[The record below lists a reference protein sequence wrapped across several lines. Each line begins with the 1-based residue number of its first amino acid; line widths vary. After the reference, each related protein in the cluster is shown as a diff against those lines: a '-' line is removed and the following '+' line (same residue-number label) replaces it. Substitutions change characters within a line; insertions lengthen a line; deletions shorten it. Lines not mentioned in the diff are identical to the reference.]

1 MLHEMKK
8 ERKKG
13 KKERFDFKYRFES
26 ISCEIKIPEENL
38 SVSEMGDEQIAGR
51 SLHKKMLFAG
61 LSSFSWR
68 SAVSRF
74 FSSGF

>member
-26 ISCEIKIPEENL
+26 ISCEIKIPEEICQFQKWGMSKL
-38 SVSEMGDEQIAGR
+38 Q
-51 SLHKKMLFAG
+51 AG
-61 LSSFSWR
+61 LSR
-68 SAVSRF
+68 PIRRCYSRDYLRF
-74 FSSGF
+74 RGGLP